1 MAKRALLIGSATGG
15 LNGCGVDIGRMTEIL
30 GPGGQ
35 GFEILPRTGRDATRD
50 GILDAYRA
58 LIDATGPDDAALVYY
73 SGHGA
78 RVVNSGADSAG
89 GGPAYY
95 QAIVPFDFEK
105 TTASDFRGIT
115 SIELSA
121 LLSQLTRKTEDVTVI
136 LDCCHS
142 AAMSRSVRACQPRA
156 RKDPLVVSIEAHL
169 KELRDRGISLERT
182 GLEGNPLA
190 VRLVACGL
198 LESAWEYQC
207 EDGQVGGILT
217 ESLAK
222 AVAERGAGV
231 ATWEDVG
238 RWIRNRVLSVFPTQR
253 PDVEGPLRRRL
264 FSKTERPQDGRLG
277 VVVRSGVPHVQGGTL
292 LDVRQGDVY
301 EIRGMGEAGAV
312 LGRGVVETVGTAES
326 RLRVD
331 PAGALIPEGAEG
343 VLVQRSA
350 PRVPIAV
357 SGEGAARASVEAAV
371 AAHPLAKVAAAG
383 ETPIASLSI
392 EDGKLAFRDYS
403 GDLLAQPRPL
413 AAAMGDIQ
421 GNLSSIARAHS
432 MRKLEGLTG
441 APFGD
446 DAFSVTWGLVEDGK
460 EKELRLSGE
469 ALRSGDSMFVR
480 IVNKCGRRLH
490 VSVFDVGV
498 SQKVDLLTESLPS
511 GVPIEPGGTYTLGT
525 DEFGAVTGCEMFW
538 PESVPDESARHP
550 GVPGREES
558 FVVIVMDS
566 PQDLRVLEAGAVRG
580 ADKATR
586 PGGMSELE
594 AEFGQLF
601 HGGTREIRAKAPR
614 VGYRVA
620 HIQFFLRP

>member
-15 LNGCGVDIGRMTEIL
+15 LSGCGTDVGRMTEVL
-30 GPGGQ
+30 GPRGQ
-35 GFEILPRTGRDATRD
+35 GFEILARTGKEATRE
-50 GILDAYRA
+50 GILDAYRT
-58 LIDATGPDDAALVYY
+58 LIGATGRDDAAFVYY

-78 RVVNSGADSAG
+78 RVVNAGAGSSG

-95 QAIVPFDFEK
+95 QSIVPYDFDD

-121 LLSQLTRKTEDVTVI
+121 LLSQLTAKTENVTVM

-142 AAMSRSVRACQPRA
+142 TAMSRSVRACLPRA

-169 KELRDRGISLERT
+169 SALRDQGISLERI
-182 GLEGNPLA
+182 GLEGNPFA

-217 ESLAK
+217 ESFAK
-222 AVAERGAGV
+222 AMADMGAGA

-277 VVVRSGVPHVQGGTL
+277 VVVRAGVPHVQGGAL
-292 LDVRQGDVY
+292 VEVRQGDVY

-312 LGRGVVETVGTAES
+312 LARGVVETVGTAES

-331 PAGALIPEGAEG
+331 PAGASIPEGSEG
-343 VLVQRSA
+343 VLVKRSA

-357 SGEGAARASVEAAV
+357 SGEGAARERVERAV
-371 AAHPLAKVAAAG
+371 DAHPLARVAAAG

-392 EDGKLAFRDYS
+392 EDGKLALRDYS

-413 AAAMGDIQ
+413 GAAMGDIE

-432 MRKLEGLTG
+432 MRKLESLKG

-460 EKELRLSGE
+460 EKELPLSGAVLRSGE
-469 ALRSGDSMFVR
+469 AMFVR
-480 IVNKCGRRLH
+480 VVNKGGRRLH
-490 VSVFDVGV
+490 ASVFDVGV
-498 SQKVDLLTESLPS
+498 SQKVDLLTESIPS
-511 GVPIEPGGTYTLGT
+511 GVPIEPGETYTLGA
-525 DEFGAVTGCEMFW
+525 DEFGVVTGCEMVW
-538 PESVPDESARHP
+538 PELVPDESARHP
-550 GVPGREES
+550 AVPGREES

-580 ADKATR
+580 ADKATEVS
-586 PGGMSELE
+586 GMSELE
-594 AEFGQLF
+594 AELGQLF

-620 HIQFFLRP
+620 HIQFFLKP